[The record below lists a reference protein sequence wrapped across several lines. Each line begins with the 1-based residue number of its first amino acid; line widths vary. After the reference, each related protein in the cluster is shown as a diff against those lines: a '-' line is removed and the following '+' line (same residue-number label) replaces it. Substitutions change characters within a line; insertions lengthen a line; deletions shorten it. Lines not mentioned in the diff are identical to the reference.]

1 MQRRAHRVLGVV
13 LALAFALTAA
23 PAMAQKPST
32 APATPTPTGAEVVS
46 VAGNDMFARAFPIER
61 QGVLA
66 GSNLAAT
73 LQTNE
78 PRIVGNPG
86 GHSVWFVW
94 EPAYTRVVTL
104 NTRSSDFDTML
115 AVYRGQTRG
124 SLREVVANDD
134 TARRL
139 TSRVDFRA
147 FAGNRYYVKIDGF
160 RYFGQTAQTASAG
173 FYVLRLLDA

>member
-1 MQRRAHRVLGVV
+1 VWGAALI
-13 LALAFALTAA
+13 LAIVLTAA
-23 PAMAQKPST
+23 PALAKP
-32 APATPTPTGAEVVS
+32 PGTPTTPAPTGTELVS
-46 VAGNDMFARAFPIER
+46 VAGNDQFARAFPIER

-66 GSNLAAT
+66 GSNLGAT

-94 EPAYTRVVTL
+94 EPAYTRDVVL
-104 NTRSSDFDTML
+104 STRSSDFDTL
-115 AVYRGQTRG
+115 LGVYRGQTRG

-134 TARRL
+134 AGRWL
-139 TSRVDFRA
+139 TSRVEFRA
-147 FAGNRYYVKIDGF
+147 FAGNRYHIKIDGF
-160 RYFGQTAQTASAG
+160 RYFGQTARTASAG